1 MLLASRALLSNHSIP
16 NTSTPEPF
24 LHHHTS
30 ELRHLCANIHP
41 FALCLRLCSQMWAEN
56 KAHHYRLYLK
66 FMMIKLL
73 SLTWPTTLTSNH
85 TTFLL
90 AIHSPSPRWRFKP
103 THSPT
108 PLPLLSYTA
117 SGPASYFAGTLQTIA
132 RELLQ
137 PCTITPTCIHVL
149 FMLTL
154 TEWGWN
160 ELLSEASLLPEHW
173 VCSLFAAQIAHS
185 SNCPISSLHYQF
197 LPSLALLTSLF
208 CSFFHLKKIQSSSF
222 ISFPYRTSIWRKFF
236 IFSLSFHHTS
246 HCLVVPNSSG
256 LPFCYSLQKYLIK
269 NTNKPHSEL

>member
-16 NTSTPEPF
+16 DTSTPEPF

-56 KAHHYRLYLK
+56 KAHHYWLHLK

-108 PLPLLSYTA
+108 PFPLLSCTA
-117 SGPASYFAGTLQTIA
+117 CGPASYFAGTVQTIA

-154 TEWGWN
+154 TESGWN

-208 CSFFHLKKIQSSSF
+208 CSFFHLKKSNLHPLSAFLIGHLFEENFFYFLSF
-222 ISFPYRTSIWRKFF
+222 LPPHL
-236 IFSLSFHHTS
+236 SLSGSTKFIRASLLLLSSKVS
-246 HCLVVPNSSG
+246 HQG
-256 LPFCYSLQKYLIK
+256 YQ
-269 NTNKPHSEL
+269 